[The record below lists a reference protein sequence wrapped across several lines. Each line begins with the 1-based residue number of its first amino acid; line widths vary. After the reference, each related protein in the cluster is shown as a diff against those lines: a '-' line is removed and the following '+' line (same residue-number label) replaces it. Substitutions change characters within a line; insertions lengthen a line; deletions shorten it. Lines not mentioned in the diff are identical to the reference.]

1 MFPFLFV
8 SAIAFACDPSGDFIR
23 TAESLPEKMNK
34 KGDCSQKQNP
44 LCCQQRS
51 AAMTLCTAFLF
62 AGLLK
67 VSPVAEF
74 LEGAFLVKLLF
85 QSAESAI
92 YGLAFFQSD
101 FRAFHVVHPL
111 PFYVN
116 SVL

>member
-1 MFPFLFV
+1 M
-8 SAIAFACDPSGDFIR
+8 I
-23 TAESLPEKMNK
+23 K
-34 KGDCSQKQNP
+34 KGISLISGIP
-44 LCCQQRS
+44 LLSTRS
-51 AAMTLCTAFLF
+51 AAMTLCTALLF

-111 PFYVN
+111 PFYYNVILN
-116 SVL
+116 LL

>member
-1 MFPFLFV
+1 
-8 SAIAFACDPSGDFIR
+8 
-23 TAESLPEKMNK
+23 
-34 KGDCSQKQNP
+34 
-44 LCCQQRS
+44 
-51 AAMTLCTAFLF
+51 MTLCTAFLF

-101 FRAFHVVHPL
+101 FRAFHVVHPR
-111 PFYVN
+111 PFYVKSLFFN
-116 SVL
+116 QL

>member
-1 MFPFLFV
+1 M
-8 SAIAFACDPSGDFIR
+8 
-23 TAESLPEKMNK
+23 SLLSERHFCRLQKFKNVFHDYVDHEK
-34 KGDCSQKQNP
+34 KGDLTGKAGSP
-44 LCCQQRS
+44 LLSTRS

-67 VSPVAEF
+67 VSPVVEF

-116 SVL
+116 LLFFNLL

>member
-1 MFPFLFV
+1 
-8 SAIAFACDPSGDFIR
+8 
-23 TAESLPEKMNK
+23 
-34 KGDCSQKQNP
+34 
-44 LCCQQRS
+44 
-51 AAMTLCTAFLF
+51 MTLCTAFLF

-111 PFYVN
+111 PFYVRVY
-116 SVL
+116 SYLLIICEICFIREKRFQLA